1 MPGVRCEGGYVA
13 GTTAFDLKGK
23 KIKSVGGDS
32 RGNHFRVFIDA
43 VKAHDRKKLSADVEE
58 GHLSSALCHLGNI
71 SSRLG
76 KMQPLS
82 KDNPF
87 GDNEAGN
94 ESFER
99 MRKHCADN
107 KVGGDT
113 EIHVGPYLKF
123 DAKTERFTDSDEAN
137 KMLTRDYR
145 KPYVVPDKV

>member
-1 MPGVRCEGGYVA
+1 MA

-43 VKAHDRKKLSADVEE
+43 VKANDRSKLSADVEE

-71 SSRLG
+71 SNRMG
-76 KMQPLS
+76 KKQPLS

-87 GDNEAGN
+87 GHNEAGN

-99 MRKHCADN
+99 MREHLASN
-107 KVGGDT
+107 KVGGDA
-113 EIHVGPYLKF
+113 EVKVGPYLKF
-123 DAKTERFTDSDEAN
+123 DTETERFTENEEAN
-137 KMLTRDYR
+137 KMLTRKYR
-145 KPYVVPDKV
+145 KPFVVPDRV